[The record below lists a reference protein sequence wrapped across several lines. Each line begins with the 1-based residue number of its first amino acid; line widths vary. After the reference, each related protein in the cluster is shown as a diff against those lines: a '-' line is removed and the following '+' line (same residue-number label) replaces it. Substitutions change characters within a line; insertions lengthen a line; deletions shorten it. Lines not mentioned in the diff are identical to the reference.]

1 MKKSIIIVALSFLVS
16 GIASAQFRP
25 VFPTSSSNQK
35 IVETAIEDAICFV
48 RIEFQLEDTVSRE
61 RFNLEGKSYFGF
73 AEGLCVKTEK
83 GWIAPAGVVTP
94 WKNSQEVKQFPDY
107 KPALSTVSAI
117 SVADTVWKPFS
128 MYSVDKVEDVPGTS
142 YSCVLGT
149 APFGPGLV
157 CSGLDGKTEGWIVWV
172 SRKGDKLSVT
182 TYSHSVNPADSV
194 TFGIGRKVVPE
205 GVVGGFYVKPV
216 YPSVGVIR
224 FELAGVMDKGQDGW
238 KVDPL
243 AIEPKAGKPS
253 STPSTR
259 PSIAPDKPKIVPATG
274 DKAEEKEAAPA
285 KNKKNKKNKK

>member
-1 MKKSIIIVALSFLVS
+1 MKRLIITIAALFAALTFT
-16 GIASAQFRP
+16 SAQGFFSRGG
-25 VFPTSSSNQK
+25 SSNQNF
-35 IVETAIEDAICFV
+35 VEEALSDAFRVV
-48 RIEFQLEDTVSRE
+48 RIEFQLEDTVSHE
-61 RFNLEGKSYFGF
+61 RFNLEGKSFFGF
-73 AEGLCVKTEK
+73 AEGLCVKTE
-83 GWIAPAGVVTP
+83 I
-94 WKNSQEVKQFPDY
+94 KQFPDY
-107 KPALSTVSAI
+107 KPVLSTVSAI

-128 MYSVDKVEDVPGTS
+128 TYSVEKVESVPGSS
-142 YSCVLGT
+142 YSCVPDT

-172 SRKGDKLSVT
+172 SRKGDKLSIT

-243 AIEPKAGKPS
+243 AIEQKAGKPS